1 MEATMT
7 RHTSAAD
14 FCNAISLGL
23 LAALGLHSGHA
34 LAAQTVG
41 ATTPFTIL
49 EAEAGRAGGGAVTRM
64 LQTIP
69 PNALSSPELEA
80 SGRGFVELAA
90 TGAYVAWVNPVDSAD
105 VVNIRECIPDAPAGG
120 GTDAT
125 LDLYVNGT
133 LRQVISLTSRQTWVY
148 DGTNGNNN
156 GMSQT
161 PATGGPHVFYDES
174 RNLIAGAALHKGD
187 TIMLRKDAANTASF
201 YYIDCIDVE
210 STAPKSRPANSLSVA
225 DYGATGTTT
234 TDVTGAFNS
243 CCSAAKTQGKSVWV
257 PPGTYYVTEFY
268 PTGLTMTGAG
278 MWYST
283 LYLTKGQLQVDS
295 DTLKDICI
303 DASTIVRDQGIGGVN
318 ISGTNWFIQRVWVL
332 HSSTAG
338 FWAKGINGTVRDSR
352 TSMTWGDGCNLN
364 NGNTGHQAVNLL
376 AENNFVR
383 GAGDD
388 GVTVYSDGS
397 SIEVDGAIL
406 RNNTTVASFWANGL
420 RIAGGRHVR
429 AENNLLLDNVK
440 EAGLF
445 IGIFGSIGNDLDSA
459 VVTGNVIVRC
469 GGRRNPAGM
478 CINCSPTG
486 HKIQVTLS
494 NNTIKDAQF
503 YGMVFGGDVVTAD
516 IQPGNIID
524 HPAETAIWVQPGAKG
539 SANFV
544 SNQLIN
550 RIGGKAA
557 FKNDAPSTFTVTM
570 SGNIGFPDTVTTG
583 VDKPPALNS
592 GTARGPSIVQSR
604 NSLVV
609 RYFAPEEYGTL
620 TVSVYNSSG
629 RRVGNYQNF
638 SLHKGANDMLCP
650 IGGFGAGVYI
660 VKVATGDAL
669 GQKQFIFA
677 HTRINS
683 R

>member
-1 MEATMT
+1 
-7 RHTSAAD
+7 
-14 FCNAISLGL
+14 
-23 LAALGLHSGHA
+23 
-34 LAAQTVG
+34 
-41 ATTPFTIL
+41 
-49 EAEAGRAGGGAVTRM
+49 
-64 LQTIP
+64 
-69 PNALSSPELEA
+69 
-80 SGRGFVELAA
+80 
-90 TGAYVAWVNPVDSAD
+90 VAWVNPVEGANA
-105 VVNIRECIPDAPAGG
+105 VNIRQCIPDAPAGG

-125 LDLYVNGT
+125 LDLYVNGA
-133 LRQVISLTSRQTWVY
+133 LRQAVSLTSRQTWVY
-148 DGTNGNNN
+148 DGNSGNNN
-156 GMSQT
+156 GMSQD

-174 RNLIAGAALHKGD
+174 RNLITGAALHAGD
-187 TIMLRKDAANTASF
+187 TIMLKKDAANIASF

-210 STAPKSRPANSLSVA
+210 STAPKVRPANSLSVV
-225 DYGATGTTT
+225 DYGAAGNNT

-243 CCSAAKTQGKSVWV
+243 CCSAAKSQNKSVWV

-283 LYLTKGQLQVDS
+283 LYLTRGQLQVDS
-295 DTLKDICI
+295 DTLKDICV

-338 FWAKGINGTVRDSR
+338 FWAKGVNGTVRDSR

-364 NGNTGHQAVNLL
+364 NGNTGHQAINLL

-406 RNNTTVASFWANGL
+406 RNNTTVGSFWANGL

-445 IGIFGSIGNDLDSA
+445 IGIFGSVGNDLDSA

-486 HKIQVTLS
+486 HKISVTIS

-503 YGMVFGGDVVTAD
+503 YGMIFSGDVVTAD

-524 HPAETAIWVQPGAKG
+524 HPAETAIWVQSGAKG
-539 SANFV
+539 SANFI
-544 SNQLIN
+544 SNQLII

-570 SGNIGFPDTVTTG
+570 SGNIGFPDTAATAVGKSPVHNTG
-583 VDKPPALNS
+583 KNAD
-592 GTARGPSIVQSR
+592 PSIVQSR

-609 RYFAPEEYGTL
+609 HYFMPSGNSVAD
-620 TVSVYNSSG
+620 VSIYNSSG
-629 RRVGNYQNF
+629 RRVWSGRK
-638 SLHKGANDMLCP
+638 SSSTMGANQILCP
-650 IGGFGAGVYI
+650 TWNFGAGVYI
-660 VKVATGDAL
+660 VKVATGDA
-669 GQKQFIFA
+669 GNQNQSVVARTVAMENFK
-677 HTRINS
+677 
-683 R
+683 